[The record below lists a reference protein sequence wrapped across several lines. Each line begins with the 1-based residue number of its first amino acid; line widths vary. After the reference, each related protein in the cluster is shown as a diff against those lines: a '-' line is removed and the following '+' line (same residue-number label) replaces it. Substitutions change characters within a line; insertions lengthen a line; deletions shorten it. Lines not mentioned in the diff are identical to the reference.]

1 VSSGGLYRDI
11 VRCSGRCVSTNNGV
25 IGLGRSNGKGIN
37 MDPDKYQQLAGRT
50 ECNQQ
55 VSLKVIRDESLMSVR
70 LSHAALGMA
79 GEAGK
84 LGATVERWLYYRQ
97 PLDVTSIRE
106 ELGDCLWY
114 IALAC
119 NALGC
124 NLSEIM
130 ETNIAKLHYRYPYDD
145 RYARETT
152 TIQGVNPKEQLQGEQ
167 LQGDQGVNPKD
178 QLQRVNPKDQQE
190 TTRDYPSHCKR
201 CHIVVVH
208 KNDTTG
214 LCPDCAAELRA
225 NQRTTRGRTMS

>member
-11 VRCSGRCVSTNNGV
+11 IRCSGRCVSTNGV

-130 ETNIAKLHYRYPYDD
+130 ETNIAKLHYRYPYDN
-145 RYARETT
+145 RYVRETA
-152 TIQGVNPKEQLQGEQ
+152 TIQGVNSKEQLRG
-167 LQGDQGVNPKD
+167 
-178 QLQRVNPKDQQE
+178 VNPKDQQE